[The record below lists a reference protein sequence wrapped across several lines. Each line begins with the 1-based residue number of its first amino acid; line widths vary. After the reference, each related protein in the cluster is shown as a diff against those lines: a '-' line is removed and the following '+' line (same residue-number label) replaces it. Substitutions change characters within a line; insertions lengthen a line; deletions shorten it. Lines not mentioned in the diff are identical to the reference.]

1 MELKHKKIA
10 VIMGGISSERE
21 ISLKTGE
28 AIFQSLKRTG
38 YNVIKIDIK
47 NNSINTLTDNNFD
60 IAFIALHGKYGEDGV
75 IQGILDF
82 LKIPYTGTGVT
93 GSAISMDKVLSKRL
107 FRELNIPTGNFFH
120 SDNMKENLDFPVV
133 VKPVAEGSTI
143 GIYIVNNQEELK
155 VAIKKSKAISDEIFF
170 EEYIKGKEVT
180 VGVVNGEVLPVV
192 EIRPKSGFYDYQ
204 AKYSSGMTDYL
215 VPAEIDRKTNEMLT
229 LFSRKIYDTFKLKGA
244 VRIDFIVRDNTPFAL
259 EVNTIPGM
267 TETSLLPKAA
277 KCAGISFDE
286 LVEKILRGI

>member
-1 MELKHKKIA
+1 MELKNKKIA

-204 AKYSSGMTDYL
+204 AKYSSGMTEYL

>member
-1 MELKHKKIA
+1 MELKNKKIA